1 MQLIGKFN
9 RGFRFLLC
17 VVDIFYKQPL
27 VIPLK
32 DKKGTKITRALQ
44 KILDEYNCKTSK
56 IWVDKG
62 GEFYKQIKNQV
73 SLATGRVL
81 M

>member
-56 IWVDKG
+56 I
-62 GEFYKQIKNQV
+62 
-73 SLATGRVL
+73 
-81 M
+81 